1 MTEYLTM
8 KYSTFNKSFEE
19 LFTTPRILYELSQL
33 KPRPK
38 DYTQVQQEIKA
49 GKFFD
54 SAPKQSFFLPKSNG
68 EFRQITLSGSKTK
81 VIQKVLATEL
91 GYAMHF
97 SDRSYAFRKGKSPYK
112 AVMRVRDA
120 LKRYSYVAKADI
132 HVFFDSIDHT
142 ILIQKLKRIIKDN
155 KIIHLIAYY
164 LSKGTLT
171 KNQWIDKSEGV
182 YQGDVLSPLLSN
194 IYLNDFDFYL
204 EGKGIMFVRYADD
217 MLFFGNNKEEVS
229 RTRKTASAYLEQ
241 IGLKFNPKKTYL
253 SNLDKGFEYL
263 GISIV
268 GNGLSIDT
276 VKLSKKIEK
285 LKKETQKL
293 GLEDAIE
300 KLNQKVT
307 GFKNYYA
314 KLIDDDSQMKLLQ
327 DALDDIVIEKIVYA
341 KQHKIV
347 NSKMQIKALLEPLK
361 SYTDIHHRHWID
373 SLISQAY
380 AKLALHTPLVSAR
393 KRVSNE
399 KRAYLQHQIKSS
411 EIVVSEVG
419 AFLGFSQGKIKVK
432 VKGKIMMEAPI
443 NRIKRILL
451 LNKQS
456 SISTYLVYECA
467 KRKID
472 IDFIDRATPYAML
485 TYHHHV
491 SPALHIAQ
499 LKNYFSPR
507 GLAYAKE
514 VILTKSRNQINLI
527 KYLNRRRRNPILKER
542 IETMQKFYQNIK
554 KAKDK
559 KALMG
564 VEGSISVQYWSAF
577 GEVLGI
583 DGFTRT
589 HQNSKDEIN
598 QALNYGYAILYNRVQ
613 SALIHEGLNLYYP
626 LYHSVQSNK
635 PTLVY
640 DMIEAFRQPVVD
652 REILALLNRGQKLTQ
667 NNGRLSKA
675 SIKLIVQNIQE
686 RLATPAPSRYGKSPL
701 YNIIG
706 FQMNHLKRSLLDRA
720 TYKGFVNKY

>member
-1 MTEYLTM
+1 M
-8 KYSTFNKSFEE
+8 KYSTFSKSFDDV
-19 LFTTPRILYELSQL
+19 FTTPRLLYELSQL
-33 KPRPK
+33 KPTPK
-38 DYTQVQQEIKA
+38 DMEVVQKEVRE
-49 GKFFD
+49 GKFFE
-54 SAPKQSFFLPKSNG
+54 SAPRTSFFIPKSDG
-68 EFRQITLSGSKTK
+68 SFRQITLSGTKTK
-81 VIQKVLATEL
+81 VIQKVLSSEL
-91 GYAMHF
+91 GYAMQF

-112 AVMRVRDA
+112 AVSRVRDA
-120 LKRYSYVAKADI
+120 LKRYTHVAKADI
-132 HVFFDSIDHT
+132 QSFFDSIDHA
-142 ILIQKLKRIIKDN
+142 ILIKKLKHIIQDKQ
-155 KIIHLIAYY
+155 IVHLIAYY
-164 LSKGTLT
+164 ISQGALQKSV
-171 KNQWIDKSEGV
+171 WVDKSEGV

-204 EGKGIMFVRYADD
+204 EREGIMFVRYADD
-217 MLFFGNNKEEVS
+217 MLFFGKTQEE
-229 RTRKTASAYLEQ
+229 ASHARRLAAEYLDR
-241 IGLKFNPKKTYL
+241 IGLKFNLKKTYL

-263 GISIV
+263 GISFV
-268 GNGLSIDT
+268 ENGLSIDT
-276 VKLSKKIEK
+276 VRLARKIEK

-293 GLEDAIE
+293 SLEVAIE
-300 KLNQKVT
+300 KLNQKVV

-327 DALDDIVIEKIVYA
+327 DALDDVLIEKIVHA
-341 KQHKIV
+341 KQHKMV
-347 NSKMQIKALLEPLK
+347 NSKMQIRVLLEPMK
-361 SYTDIHHRHWID
+361 SYVTVHHRHWVEG
-373 SLISQAY
+373 LISQAY
-380 AKLALHTPLVSAR
+380 AKIALQTPLVSAQN
-393 KRVSNE
+393 RVANE
-399 KRAYLQHQIKSS
+399 KRTYLQEQIKSS
-411 EIVVSEVG
+411 EIVVSQVG

-432 VKGKIMMEAPI
+432 VKGKIVLEAPI

-456 SISTYLVYECA
+456 SLSSYLIYECA

-485 TYHHHV
+485 TYYHHV
-491 SPALHIAQ
+491 SPLLHLVQ
-499 LKNYFSPR
+499 LKNYFSPK
-507 GLAYAKE
+507 GLVYAKE
-514 VILTKSRNQINLI
+514 VVYTKSRNQINLI
-527 KYLNRRRRNPILKER
+527 KYLNRRRKNPLLKEK
-542 IETMQKFYQNIK
+542 TDLMQKLYLRIK
-554 KAKDK
+554 TAKDK

-564 VEGSISVQYWSAF
+564 VEGSISVQYWAAF

-583 DGFTRT
+583 DGFIRT

-640 DMIEAFRQPVVD
+640 DMVEAFRQPVVD

-667 NNGRLSKA
+667 SNGRLSKA
-675 SIKLIVQNIQE
+675 SVKLIVQNIQE

-706 FQMNHLKRSLLDRA
+706 FQMNHLKRSMLDKT